1 METLQQASDA
11 GIINEKVFALGG
23 IDLATLPLLR
33 PFRFGGAAVLGAL
46 WGERPSTDKQDIII
60 TQYKKLQ
67 AWN

>member
-1 METLQQASDA
+1 MGMVLSRKHS
-11 GIINEKVFALGG
+11 GKHPIPGALGG
-23 IDLATLPLLR
+23 IDQTTLPLLR

-46 WGERPSTDKQDIII
+46 WGNHPSVDKEDSII